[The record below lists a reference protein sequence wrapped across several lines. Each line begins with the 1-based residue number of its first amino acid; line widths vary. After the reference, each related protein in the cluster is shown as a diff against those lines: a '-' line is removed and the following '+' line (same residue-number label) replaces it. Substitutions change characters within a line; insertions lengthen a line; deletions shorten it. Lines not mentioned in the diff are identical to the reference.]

1 MSAFRVQCR
10 KTCIFVCVSHE
21 RYLSFGRKGK
31 LSPRFIGPFEIL
43 ERVGQVAYR
52 LALLPDL
59 SSVHPIFH
67 VLMLRK
73 YVHDPYHIIQ
83 LQSMQLE
90 ENLRYT
96 EQPMAI
102 VDKRV
107 KRLCSKNIMSVKVAL
122 SGPAGVGAR
131 NCYA

>member
-1 MSAFRVQCR
+1 
-10 KTCIFVCVSHE
+10 
-21 RYLSFGRKGK
+21 
-31 LSPRFIGPFEIL
+31 
-43 ERVGQVAYR
+43 
-52 LALLPDL
+52 
-59 SSVHPIFH
+59 
-67 VLMLRK
+67 
-73 YVHDPYHIIQ
+73 
-83 LQSMQLE
+83 MQLD

-131 NCYA
+131 NCYAWEVPSLVWDSRLVIDQIQGWIFFKGGRMKRTIF